1 MTILFQHLS
10 TIVSLKYF
18 LYNIVNHQTSL
29 TCLVI
34 TNFPEDNDKIFSVCK
49 VSAEVLACVWRRCG
63 GWPRTGAWPRPR
75 RWAPCPRCG
84 RACRGPRTRA
94 SPGPM
99 ASLTSSAVRLHSVFI
114 LASYFLSGDKTFGS
128 SGFRLNPLKAL
139 LVATLA
145 TVQWRFL
152 YYSPACPWS
161 PHCSKHT
168 PTSLITVTF

>member
-1 MTILFQHLS
+1 MSI
-10 TIVSLKYF
+10 IK
-18 LYNIVNHQTSL
+18 QTSL

-49 VSAEVLACVWRRCG
+49 VWAEVLACVWRRCG

-75 RWAPCPRCG
+75 RWAPWPRCG
-84 RACRGPRTRA
+84 RACSAPRTRA

-114 LASYFLSGDKTFGS
+114 LASYFFIGDKTFGS

-139 LVATLA
+139 LMATVA

-152 YYSPACPWS
+152 FYSLAWPCSQPA
-161 PHCSKHT
+161 HT
-168 PTSLITVTF
+168 HIPSHRHIHFASHSNASFKSLDLTFTR